1 MDLFQVNTL
10 WANIQH
16 LASPPY
22 VVCSFH
28 LPPSLLSWEDSV
40 CTISVSAI
48 AVVQA
53 VYFCYPPQDEQRS
66 RIIKERGL
74 LWWAFSRITTVLLIL
89 YVLQEEQDLHPY
101 APAFRFLVGKC
112 RIWASRQALWQV
124 KITISR
130 VSEYFHLWTKVL
142 AAKENVTCELDLFK
156 WLTHMSTYGD
166 KTWYTYLCVT
176 CFFTRISHFDMWLAL
191 LCVCEQ
197 RISTCEKKTVS
208 N

>member
-101 APAFRFLVGKC
+101 APAFRFLAGKC
-112 RIWASRQALWQV
+112 RIWASTHARLSKIPSLKPQLWNLPYDRWKSQ
-124 KITISR
+124 
-130 VSEYFHLWTKVL
+130 FHMPV
-142 AAKENVTCELDLFK
+142 NIFTCELKF
-156 WLTHMSTYGD
+156 
-166 KTWYTYLCVT
+166 
-176 CFFTRISHFDMWLAL
+176 
-191 LCVCEQ
+191 
-197 RISTCEKKTVS
+197 
-208 N
+208 